1 MSIVSISE
9 AARLVNKCR
18 QTIYKHIRQGKLS
31 TSTCVDGS
39 KGLDI
44 SELIRVYGVLTIDKA
59 TNVDTNNN
67 RQRTTK
73 DTVDNIKSVDTNNSK
88 LIELEKELA
97 LSKLRIEQQEK
108 ELHYKQTIID
118 NKQEI
123 IDSKKITINAKQ
135 ETIDSLKTALKLLE
149 HRQEKTDTIEPTNKD
164 NVSEP
169 QKNGNSVD
177 DNGNVGLIGRFKRFF
192 R

>member
-1 MSIVSISE
+1 MPIVSISE
-9 AARLVNKCR
+9 AARLASKCR
-18 QTIYKHIRQGKLS
+18 QTLYKHIRQGKLS

-39 KGLDI
+39 KGIDI
-44 SELIRVYGVLTIDKA
+44 SELIRVYGVLTVDKT

-67 RQRTTK
+67 RQWTTK
-73 DTVDNIKSVDTNNSK
+73 ATVDTNNSK
-88 LIELEKELA
+88 LVELEKELA

-123 IDSKKITINAKQ
+123 IEGKERIINAKQ

-149 HRQEKTDTIEPTNKD
+149 HRQEKKNPPSNEGQPAPQAPENAPIDPIEPL
-164 NVSEP
+164 SP
-169 QKNGNSVD
+169 S
-177 DNGNVGLIGRFKRFF
+177 IGFWGGFKKLF